1 MVSRL
6 NASAVIHGDLSAE
19 QWKVRNSASSKCSKH
34 EKLRRYELT
43 NDHFENKT
51 CCEKKNL
58 RICSEELVEVV
69 EIDRL
74 EIAALNLLHQAF
86 KLSEKGT
93 TCEQRKQQSNK

>member
-6 NASAVIHGDLSAE
+6 NASAVIHGDLLKNGRSE
-19 QWKVRNSASSKCSKH
+19 KVLVATAASMKFRRN
-34 EKLRRYELT
+34 ELT
-43 NDHFENKT
+43 TCHFENKT
-51 CCEKKNL
+51 CCQKQNL

-86 KLSEKGT
+86 KLSKKGS

>member
-1 MVSRL
+1 MQWSSSTTR
-6 NASAVIHGDLSAE
+6 AVLVATAARIE
-19 QWKVRNSASSKCSKH
+19 F
-34 EKLRRYELT
+34 RRDELIT
-43 NDHFENKT
+43 CHFENKT
-51 CCEKKNL
+51 CCQKQNL
-58 RICSEELVEVV
+58 RNCSEELVEVV

>member
-6 NASAVIHGDLSAE
+6 NASAVIHGDLLKNGRSE
-19 QWKVRNSASSKCSKH
+19 KVLEATAASMKFRRN
-34 EKLRRYELT
+34 ELT
-43 NDHFENKT
+43 TCHFENKT
-51 CCEKKNL
+51 CCQKRNL

>member
-6 NASAVIHGDLSAE
+6 NASAVIHGDLLNNGKSETVLVATA
-19 QWKVRNSASSKCSKH
+19 ASM
-34 EKLRRYELT
+34 EFRRDELT
-43 NDHFENKT
+43 TEHFENKT
-51 CCEKKNL
+51 CCEKQNL

-74 EIAALNLLHQAF
+74 EIAAFNLLHQAF

-93 TCEQRKQQSNK
+93 TCEQGKQQSNK